1 MEAALKSRS
10 ESSSCHPPLV
20 DGINARRPLTVTAPA
35 VEIELEGHVVELGKR
50 RSAGL
55 SALRPRRTRPAI
67 VRNVLRTF
75 YDELARIPVT
85 APYFFRKNWTAGR
98 APSNRPG
105 SCIELYLIDR
115 EG

>member
-1 MEAALKSRS
+1 M
-10 ESSSCHPPLV
+10 SSSTGRR
-20 DGINARRPLTVTAPA
+20 DNARRPLTVTAPA
-35 VEIELEGHVVELGKR
+35 GEIELEGHIVELGKR

-55 SALRPRRTRPAI
+55 PVLRPRRTRPAI

-75 YDELARIPVT
+75 YDELACIPVT